1 LVPIGLVAV
10 LAAAEALA
18 LAVPLGRFRQFCQQ
32 HLLLW
37 GLLEQM
43 HYFELQVKDD

>member
-18 LAVPLGRFRQFCQQ
+18 LAVPLGEALVPPVLPAASPAFGTFRADA
-32 HLLLW
+32 LL
-37 GLLEQM
+37 
-43 HYFELQVKDD
+43 